1 MEDVKIS
8 DHKLK
13 SVHFSTDL
21 EEDISC
27 GIQVT
32 PPQFRLRFVPRL
44 QWRCSVR
51 GLCILIV
58 RVFASQLG
66 LAVFLFIWTL
76 LGAAAFQAT
85 EGEREAG
92 LVRELRLLEGRL
104 SMDLAAE
111 LRRPQPENAWWRILE
126 RGIRR
131 QEEALAEAI
140 ASGYAANGGTIWNY
154 AGSLLFAVTM
164 LTTIG
169 NYNMTF

>member
-1 MEDVKIS
+1 M
-8 DHKLK
+8 
-13 SVHFSTDL
+13 HFRTDL
-21 EEDISC
+21 EEDISR

-44 QWRCSVR
+44 QCCCSVR
-51 GLCILIV
+51 GLCVFVV

-66 LAVFLFIWTL
+66 LALFLFMWTL

-85 EGEREAG
+85 EGAREAG

-104 SMDLAAE
+104 ATELVSE
-111 LRRPQPENAWWRILE
+111 LRRSQHDNTWWRILD
-126 RGIRR
+126 RGIRH
-131 QEEALAEAI
+131 QEEALSESL
-140 ASGYAANGGTIWNY
+140 ASGYAANGGIIWNY

-169 NYNMTF
+169 KIN